1 MLNAGSFVLWFTV
14 TLVMIVSTMIASGH
28 MLGHLIN
35 KDTAKY
41 EKENRK

>member
-1 MLNAGSFVLWFTV
+1 MLNASSFLLCFIVS
-14 TLVMIVSTMIASGH
+14 LVMIVSTMTTSGY
-28 MLGHLIN
+28 MLWYLID